1 MACNEF
7 TNALAWAQQSQGTD
21 VYPVWAYF
29 TKHYGSGE
37 LSNAAINKDAVHY
50 ASGEMY
56 VLNSPT
62 PHLKGTLN
70 GARNLESA
78 ELIGPKPNLTYDVEI
93 FPDGTVSYLMKLNGN
108 AVGGMPPTT
117 VQATC
122 VNGVLLTAAFNS
134 EVVTVGLARK
144 PKTVIPK

>member
-7 TNALAWAQQSQGTD
+7 TNALAWAQQSKNGD
-21 VYPVWAYF
+21 IYPVIAYF

-37 LSNAAINKDAVHY
+37 LANAAANKDAVHY

-56 VLNSPT
+56 VINSPT

-78 ELIGPKPNLTYDVEI
+78 ELIGPKSNLTYDVEI
-93 FPDGTVSYLMKLNGN
+93 FAPSFSLRLGLTHSLTRARRRLQRCFKAKQKRSSSRQEFSCTGTRMKVSKLAGRSC
-108 AVGGMPPTT
+108 M
-117 VQATC
+117 
-122 VNGVLLTAAFNS
+122 
-134 EVVTVGLARK
+134 
-144 PKTVIPK
+144 